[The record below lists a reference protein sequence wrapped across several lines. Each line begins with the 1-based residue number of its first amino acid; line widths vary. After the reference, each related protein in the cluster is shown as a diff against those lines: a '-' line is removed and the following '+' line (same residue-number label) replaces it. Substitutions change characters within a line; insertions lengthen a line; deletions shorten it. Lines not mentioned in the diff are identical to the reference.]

1 MSLAIAVGAL
11 WGLLVATWL
20 HTTTAPARTPPLPAA
35 RRRGPDT
42 PARPP
47 TSAMAGTLLAA
58 LGRLV
63 RRLGRAAVQRSGSAA
78 RQTVA
83 SPSRLTAD
91 SPTPGNHTSDR
102 LIGGAVLGGLF
113 SAVALHPLPGAA
125 ILLAALVAPHLGE
138 RRQAHRRASAVVD
151 QLPDVVDLL
160 RLTALAG
167 LPVGAAIIA
176 IGRRPGGVVGRGLQ
190 GAATKLHRGASTAD
204 ALGVLAATCGTPA
217 RSLVDALIDH
227 DRYGT
232 PLVPVLDRMAV
243 EYRLRRRQQAEEAAR
258 RLPVTLLFPLVLTT
272 LPACAL
278 LTVVPLLVA
287 SVASLQT

>member
-20 HTTTAPARTPPLPAA
+20 HTAAAPARTPPTPAG
-35 RRRGPDT
+35 RHRGPDK
-42 PARPP
+42 PEHAA
-47 TSAMAGTLLAA
+47 TSAALAA
-58 LGRLV
+58 PGRLV
-63 RRLGRAAVQRSGSAA
+63 RRLGIAALRGRGSPAG
-78 RQTVA
+78 RTGG
-83 SPSRLTAD
+83 SPSRPTTAD
-91 SPTPGNHTSDR
+91 SPTPEAHTGDR
-102 LIGGAVLGGLF
+102 LIGGAVLAGLLIT
-113 SAVALHPLPGAA
+113 VVLHPLPGLA
-125 ILLAALVAPHLGE
+125 ILLAALLAPHLRE
-138 RRQAHRRASAVVD
+138 RRRAHRETCAVVD

-176 IGRRPGGVVGRGLQ
+176 IGARPGGVVGRGLH
-190 GAATKLHRGASTAD
+190 GAATKLNRGASTAD

-287 SVASLQT
+287 SVASLQA

>member
-1 MSLAIAVGAL
+1 MTLAIAVGAL
-11 WGLLVATWL
+11 WGILVATWL
-20 HTTTAPARTPPLPAA
+20 HTTTAPARTPPTPAG
-35 RRRGPDT
+35 RSRGPDT
-42 PARPP
+42 PERLATTGVPG
-47 TSAMAGTLLAA
+47 ALLVA

-63 RRLGRAAVQRSGSAA
+63 RSLGTAALRGRGSPARLTGAI
-78 RQTVA
+78 
-83 SPSRLTAD
+83 PSRVSTD
-91 SPTPGNHTSDR
+91 GPTPGSPSDG
-102 LIGGAVLGGLF
+102 LTGGAVLGGLF
-113 SAVALHPLPGAA
+113 IAVVLHPLPGVA
-125 ILLAALVAPHLGE
+125 IMLAALVAPHLRE

-167 LPVGAAIIA
+167 LPVAAAIMA
-176 IGRRPGGVVGRGLQ
+176 IGGRPGGVVGHGLQ
-190 GAATKLHRGASTAD
+190 GAATKLRRGASTAD
-204 ALGVLAATCGTPA
+204 ALGVLATTCGPPA

-287 SVASLQT
+287 SVASLQA